1 MLQQEH
7 HQPHPDNDDEVR
19 VPREKHKVKINPKH
33 WVAEIMQNKP
43 PAGRIMLT
51 PRLQSSSKESGFE
64 ELEQQS
70 PSSQQPAM

>member
-7 HQPHPDNDDEVR
+7 HQPHPDDDDEVR
-19 VPREKHKVKINPKH
+19 VPRKKCKVHTNLKH
-33 WVAEIMQNKP
+33 WGAEIMQNKP
-43 PAGRIMLT
+43 PARRIMLT